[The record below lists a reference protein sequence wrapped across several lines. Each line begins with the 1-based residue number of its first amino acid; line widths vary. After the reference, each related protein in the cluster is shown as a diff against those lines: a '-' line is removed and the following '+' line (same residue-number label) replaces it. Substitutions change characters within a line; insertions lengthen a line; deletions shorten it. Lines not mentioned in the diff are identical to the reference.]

1 MIHIEQIRVQ
11 DEVQQLGVH
20 TRTVHKSSLGS
31 NCARHYWETQD
42 MGGRG
47 NSKDE
52 VKILIP
58 PPVLISYIITQ
69 VSSVAHPGQSMG
81 SLPKGA
87 SITSSPR
94 PVRNLTTP
102 NSRNHEIYLG
112 VALLEYNS

>member
-47 NSKDE
+47 NSEACKDE

-69 VSSVAHPGQSMG
+69 VSSVAHPRAIHGQLTQG
-81 SLPKGA
+81 SQYNLLPQA
-87 SITSSPR
+87 CT
-94 PVRNLTTP
+94 
-102 NSRNHEIYLG
+102 
-112 VALLEYNS
+112 

>member
-47 NSKDE
+47 NSEACKDE
-52 VKILIP
+52 VKISHTSTGVNIIHNNTSQFGSAP
-58 PPVLISYIITQ
+58 QGNPWAAYPREPV
-69 VSSVAHPGQSMG
+69 
-81 SLPKGA
+81 
-87 SITSSPR
+87 
-94 PVRNLTTP
+94 
-102 NSRNHEIYLG
+102 
-112 VALLEYNS
+112 